1 MGWSNDRTSITIAG
15 VKMKE
20 KYISASE
27 FKAKCLR
34 ILEDLDPQG
43 IVITKRGQP
52 IARVTPAVS
61 HDNQSLIG
69 SLRGKIE
76 VNACLF
82 WTGVTWDAEVSNRS
96 ICGRINPPAFFCR

>member
-1 MGWSNDRTSITIAG
+1 MDWSNDRTSITIAG

-52 IARVTPAVS
+52 IARVIPVVS
-61 HDNQSLIG
+61 DDNQSLLG

-76 VNACLF
+76 VKGELF
-82 WTGVTWDAEVSNRS
+82 STGVRWDAESRHTHVR
-96 ICGRINPPAFFCR
+96 RAPKRRPE